1 MDLIKAKN
9 DTINNCGIVTF
20 IKTEKSLNGDFSS
33 FVSNEINNFQTYNSH
48 F

>member
-9 DTINNCGIVTF
+9 DTINNCEIVIF
-20 IKTEKSLNGDFSS
+20 IETEKSLNGDFNS
-33 FVSNEINNFQTYNSH
+33 FVCNEINNLQTYNSH